1 MTTRRSRWL
10 AALVAVA
17 FAIPISLFSS
27 TAPASAAERPD
38 SLGKEFWL
46 AFPQNYNGTPA
57 LSLFIS
63 APTATSGTVSVPGLG
78 FSENFSVTPG
88 AVTTVVVPDAA
99 QLTLGN
105 SGNPENRA
113 IHVTAA
119 AEVAVYGLNRIQ
131 YTTDAF
137 LGLPVDVQT
146 TEYVVLAFPYQFS
159 ASEFAVVATDDG
171 TDVTYVPTANTTSGV
186 TSGTPKT
193 TTLNKGEALPVSSTT
208 GDLSGT
214 TITST
219 KPVAVMAGQQC
230 ADVPTTSYSA
240 CDHLLEQIPATAI
253 WGKTFQT
260 VPLKTRI
267 GGDTFR
273 IVAKDDN
280 TAVAINGATVATLNK
295 GQVHQQIIDGQ
306 STITADKPVLVAQYS
321 NGSSFDNVTSDP
333 FMMLITPSEQYL
345 SDYTFTTP
353 ATGFAQNFVNVVT
366 PTSAIGQVKL
376 DGAVVPAGAFT
387 PIGSSG
393 FSGAQLDLTLGSH
406 TMTSTEPFA
415 TFVYGFDEYDSYGYP
430 GGGAYAQISAVA
442 SLTLTPPTQQVVV
455 NNEACLTSTVAD
467 KNGKGLAGIQVKLK
481 ITGVN
486 PGTFNGL
493 TDSTGVF
500 KHCYKST
507 QTGTDTATASFDTLS
522 ATATVNWVKAKP
534 AKRKQLPINTTK
546 VKKSPA
552 ELNSNDQVRLVKTI
566 STNKHGNLSVRA
578 FCRPANPAAAGEVRF
593 CDINVSKKGKV
604 TVRST
609 GYDKLKVTVRVKATP
624 KKGQADKWRSNS
636 WRKTW
641 TVRG

>member
-1 MTTRRSRWL
+1 MKSHGFRWL
-10 AALVAVA
+10 AALVAAA
-17 FAIPISLFSS
+17 FTISISIFTT
-27 TAPASAAERPD
+27 TAPASAVERPD

-46 AFPQNYNGTPA
+46 AFPRNYSGTPA

-78 FSENFSVTPG
+78 FSENFNVTPG
-88 AVTTVVVPDAA
+88 TVTTVVVPEGA
-99 QLTLGN
+99 QLTLGD

-119 AEVAVYGLNRIQ
+119 EEVAVYGLNRIQ

-137 LGLPVDVQT
+137 LGLPVDVQS
-146 TEYVVLAFPYQFS
+146 TEYVVLAYPAPYS
-159 ASEFAVVATDDG
+159 ASEFAVVATDDA
-171 TDVTYVPTANTTSGV
+171 TEVTYVPTADTTSGV
-186 TSGTPKT
+186 TAGSSKT
-193 TTLNKGEALPVSSTT
+193 TTLNKGEALPVSATN

-219 KPVAVMAGQQC
+219 KPVAVFGGQQC
-230 ADVPTTSYSA
+230 ANVPNNTTYF
-240 CDHLLEQIPATAI
+240 CDYLVEQIPGTGL
-253 WGKTFQT
+253 WGKIFQT

-280 TAVAINGATVATLNK
+280 TAVAINGANVATLNK

-321 NGSSFDNVTSDP
+321 NGTSFDGVASDP
-333 FMMLITPSEQYL
+333 FMMLVTPSEQYL
-345 SDYTFTTP
+345 SEYTFTTP
-353 ATGFAQNFVNVVT
+353 ASGFAKNYVNVVT
-366 PTSAIGQVKL
+366 PTSAVGQVLL
-376 DGAVVPAGAFT
+376 DGAAVPAGAFT

-393 FSGAQLDLTLGSH
+393 FSGAQLDLSLGSH
-406 TMTSTEPFA
+406 TMSSTEPFG
-415 TFVYGFDEYDSYGYP
+415 TFVYGFDTYDSYGYP
-430 GGGAYAQISAVA
+430 GGGAYAAISAVA
-442 SLTLTPPTQQVVV
+442 SLTLTPPSQQVVV
-455 NNEACLTSTVAD
+455 DNQACLSTTVAD

-481 ITGVN
+481 ITGIN
-486 PGTFNGL
+486 PATVNGL

-522 ATATVNWVKAKP
+522 ASATVTWVTAKP
-534 AKRKQLPINTTK
+534 TARKQLPINPKK
-546 VKKSPA
+546 VKSSPA
-552 ELNSNDQVRLVKTI
+552 SLGSNGQVRLVKSI
-566 STNKHGNLSVRA
+566 STNKHGKLSVRA